1 MNYKMIRYIIGW
13 LIVFESVF
21 MLIPTLVA
29 LIYQERAV
37 FSFLI
42 SIGLGMLV
50 GALLVV
56 KKPKN
61 TTMYAREGFVT
72 VSISWLVLSIFGAI
86 PFWLT
91 GSIPSVINA
100 LFESVSGFTTTG
112 ATILSDVE
120 CLEKSVLL
128 WRSFTHWIGGMG
140 VLVFI
145 MAVIPLSGG
154 SNIYLMKA
162 ESTGPSV
169 SKLVPKMKQTA
180 LLLYGIYMAL
190 TLIEML
196 LLVIWKM
203 PVFDAVN
210 TAFSTAGTGG
220 FGIKNDSITS
230 YSPGVQNIV
239 TIFMI
244 LFGVNFSVYYMM
256 LCKKFLDVFKSTE
269 LKAYLGI
276 LFGAILAIT
285 LNIKDLYGNFFV
297 ALRYAAFQV
306 ASVMSSTGFSTADY
320 NVWHGFSKT
329 VLVTVMMIGACA
341 GSTGGGIK
349 VFRIVVLLKTLKK
362 ELETSVR
369 SRSVKK
375 IKIDGRILNHE
386 VVRAVNVFMVAY
398 IVLFFVSMLIIS
410 VENYD
415 FTTNFTAVAA
425 MINNTGPGL
434 EAVGP
439 TQNFGKFHV
448 LTKCVCILDMLA
460 GRLELF
466 PVLILFTPSTWRK

>member
-21 MLIPTLVA
+21 MLFPALVA
-29 LIYQERAV
+29 LVCGENSF
-37 FSFLI
+37 FSFLL
-42 SIGLGMLV
+42 SIGLGLL
-50 GALLVV
+50 GGGLLVV
-56 KKPKN
+56 KKPKR

-72 VSISWLVLSIFGAI
+72 VSVSWLVLSVFGAI
-86 PFWLT
+86 PFLLT
-91 GSIPSVINA
+91 GSIPSVIDA

-154 SNIYLMKA
+154 SNIHLMRA

-180 LLLYGIYMAL
+180 LLLYGMYITL
-190 TLIEML
+190 TVIEMVL
-196 LLVIWKM
+196 LILWKM

-230 YSPGVQNIV
+230 YSPGIQNIV

-244 LFGVNFSVYYMM
+244 LFGVNFSVYYMII
-256 LCKKFLDVFKSTE
+256 CKKFWDVFKSTE

-276 LFGAILAIT
+276 LFAAILAIT
-285 LNIKDLYGNFFV
+285 FNIKDMYGEFFV
-297 ALRYAAFQV
+297 ALRHAAFQV
-306 ASVMSSTGFSTADY
+306 ASIMSSTGFSTADY
-320 NVWHGFSKT
+320 NVWHGFSKN

-349 VFRIVVLLKTLKK
+349 VFRITVLLKTLKK
-362 ELETSVR
+362 ELETSVH

-398 IVLFFVSMLIIS
+398 IVLFFCSMLIIS
-410 VENYD
+410 MENYD
-415 FTTNFTAVAA
+415 FTTNFTAIAA

-439 TQNFGKFHV
+439 TQNFGKFNI

-466 PVLILFTPSTWRK
+466 PVLILFTPSTWKK

>member
-21 MLIPTLVA
+21 MLFPALVA
-29 LIYQERAV
+29 LVCGENSF
-37 FSFLI
+37 FSFLL
-42 SIGLGMLV
+42 SIGLGLL
-50 GALLVV
+50 GGGLLVV
-56 KKPKN
+56 KKPKR

-72 VSISWLVLSIFGAI
+72 VSVSWLVLSVFGAI
-86 PFWLT
+86 PFLLT
-91 GSIPSVINA
+91 GSIPSVIDA

-154 SNIYLMKA
+154 SNIHLMRA

-180 LLLYGIYMAL
+180 LLLYGMYITL
-190 TLIEML
+190 TVIEMVL
-196 LLVIWKM
+196 LILWKM

-230 YSPGVQNIV
+230 YSPGIQNIV

-244 LFGVNFSVYYMM
+244 LFGVNFSVYYMII
-256 LCKKFLDVFKSTE
+256 CKKFWDVFKSTE

-276 LFGAILAIT
+276 LFAAILAIT
-285 LNIKDLYGNFFV
+285 FNIKDMYGEFFV
-297 ALRYAAFQV
+297 ALRHAAFQV
-306 ASVMSSTGFSTADY
+306 ASIMSSTGFSTADY

-349 VFRIVVLLKTLKK
+349 VFRITVLLKTLKK
-362 ELETSVR
+362 ELETSVH

-386 VVRAVNVFMVAY
+386 VVRAVNAFMVAY
-398 IVLFFVSMLIIS
+398 IVLFFCSMLIIS
-410 VENYD
+410 MENYD
-415 FTTNFTAVAA
+415 FTTNFTAIAA

-439 TQNFGKFHV
+439 TQNFGKFNI

-466 PVLILFTPSTWRK
+466 PVLILFTPSTWKK

>member
-180 LLLYGIYMAL
+180 LLLYGMYMAL

>member
-29 LIYQERAV
+29 LVYQERAV

-180 LLLYGIYMAL
+180 LLLYGMYMAL